1 MAPEWTAC
9 RESSWQQRPHQPPHL
24 SPPQLTD
31 TSRSRT
37 RATRRSARSLCLA
50 VAEYTSPVCRKSW
63 PTWVSHRGKNTT
75 KIRDS
80 CRAADV
86 ADSAA
91 NTMPTLQASR
101 QSRAEATGRATA
113 HAPVRDN
120 AVVVTLQMRLTR
132 AAQNKPTASSRKQS
146 LAPTEIKTKTTK
158 RQRPRPS
165 RTARVSLPVLPHRQ
179 RRRRHSSPLPASPTR
194 PTKCSGLNNPRPL
207 QTRCRAH
214 PWPTTRPVVLSK
226 LTLLLTQPPPHH
238 LYTLSNNSNSLANP
252 VLAVPAKSLPYKN
265 VKDVSNKN
273 TQTTT
278 LAQPPLPCGSAS
290 SASTRISGALVLK
303 L

>member
-1 MAPEWTAC
+1 VHQSSLSQELANMGIASREEHHQDSRQLSGSGRGRFGSQHNAYASSLSAKSRGGNWKGDGTRTSKRQCSGCDVANETYTSCTEQADGIISQAIASAHRDQDQDHEAPTTPTKQNG
-9 RESSWQQRPHQPPHL
+9 ESL
-24 SPPQLTD
+24 L
-31 TSRSRT
+31 
-37 RATRRSARSLCLA
+37 ARS
-50 VAEYTSPVCRKSW
+50 
-63 PTWVSHRGKNTT
+63 
-75 KIRDS
+75 
-80 CRAADV
+80 
-86 ADSAA
+86 
-91 NTMPTLQASR
+91 
-101 QSRAEATGRATA
+101 
-113 HAPVRDN
+113 
-120 AVVVTLQMRLTR
+120 
-132 AAQNKPTASSRKQS
+132 
-146 LAPTEIKTKTTK
+146 
-158 RQRPRPS
+158 PS
-165 RTARVSLPVLPHRQ
+165 R
-179 RRRRHSSPLPASPTR
+179 RRSSPLPASPTR